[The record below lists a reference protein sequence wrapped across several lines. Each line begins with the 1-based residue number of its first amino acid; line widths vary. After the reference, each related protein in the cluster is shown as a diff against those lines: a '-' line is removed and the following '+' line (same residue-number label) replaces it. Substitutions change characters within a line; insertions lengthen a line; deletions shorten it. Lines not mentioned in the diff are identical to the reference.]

1 VSRAS
6 EGNATS
12 SGAELLLLRALCRTE
27 TSGTLR
33 GTILTALAAHR
44 FVEPE
49 HELLFAALRDIQNV
63 GRVATQ
69 KRMEE
74 MLLRRGFP
82 DLDLDEYFAAKSQPI
97 TLTEI
102 SAALRALG
110 HGN

>member
-1 VSRAS
+1 M
-6 EGNATS
+6 S
-12 SGAELLLLRALCRTE
+12 SDAERLLVRALCRTE
-27 TSGTLR
+27 TSGSLR
-33 GTILTALAAHR
+33 GTILTALASHR

-49 HELLFAALRDIQNV
+49 HDVLFAALRDIQNV

-69 KRMEE
+69 ARVEE

-82 DLDLDEYFAAKSQPI
+82 DLDLEDYFASRGRAI

-102 SAALRALG
+102 SDALRDLG

>member
-1 VSRAS
+1 M
-6 EGNATS
+6 
-12 SGAELLLLRALCRTE
+12 SGATRDAANTAAERLLLRALCRTE

-33 GTILTALAAHR
+33 GTILTALATHR

-49 HELLFAALRDIQNV
+49 HDVLFAALRDIQNI

-69 KRMEE
+69 QRVEE

-82 DLDLDEYFAAKSQPI
+82 DLDLDDYFATRGKPI

-102 SAALRALG
+102 SEALRALG

>member
-1 VSRAS
+1 MS
-6 EGNATS
+6 NATRDAAN
-12 SGAELLLLRALCRTE
+12 GAAERLLLRALCRTE

-33 GTILTALAAHR
+33 GTMLGALAAHQ

-49 HELLFAALRDIQNV
+49 HEVVFGALRDLQSV

-69 KRMEE
+69 ARMEE

-82 DLDLDEYFAAKSQPI
+82 DLDLAGYFAPTGRAI

-102 SAALRALG
+102 SDALRAIG
-110 HGN
+110 HSN